1 MITRW
6 GMSDTLGPVAFPD
19 TETHPFLGREM
30 STGVRSYSEDA
41 ARLIDIEV
49 RKTIEEADAG
59 ARKLL
64 EEKRELFE
72 KLTNAL
78 VEEEELDEARIREIL
93 GPSPN
98 DKKEDEEAAESG
110 EASGETGGES
120 EPSGEENPFPPD
132 GQDSAERAQAPE
144 QEPDGEDGAR

>member
-1 MITRW
+1 
-6 GMSDTLGPVAFPD
+6 SDTLGPVAFPD

-98 DKKEDEEAAESG
+98 DKKEDEEAAEESSG
-110 EASGETGGES
+110 DSGGEN
-120 EPSGEENPFPPD
+120 EPSGEQNPFPPD
-132 GQDSAERAQAPE
+132 GPDTAESAQNPE
-144 QEPDGEDGAR
+144 QEPDGESGAL